1 MSKFDVKSM
10 TAYKVSG
17 DFPRL
22 TEKDITRPEICDV
35 SYSLIINSLKD
46 YTEDLA

>member
-10 TAYKVSG
+10 NAYKVSG

-22 TEKDITRPEICDV
+22 TEKDIARPEICDV

-46 YTEDLA
+46 YMEDLA